1 MVHEGIVV
9 LDGEMLRPETPLDLD
24 ANRRYRVILMP
35 LEDAEGPTAQ
45 PARITLGE
53 LTSFLASLDLP
64 DGDFA
69 ADLEAVQATQPPA
82 SPPAWPS

>member
-1 MVHEGIVV
+1 MVHKGIVV
-9 LDGEMLRPETPLDLD
+9 LDGEVLRPETPLDLD

-35 LEDAEGPTAQ
+35 LEDAEGRTAQ

-53 LTSFLASLDLP
+53 LASFLASLELP

-69 ADLEAVQATQPPA
+69 DDLEAVQSAQAPA
-82 SPPAWPS
+82 SPPVWPS

>member
-9 LDGEMLRPETPLDLD
+9 LDGEVLRPETPLDLD

-35 LEDAEGPTAQ
+35 LEDAEGRPEQ
-45 PARITLGE
+45 PAPITLGE
-53 LTSFLASLDLP
+53 LASYLASMDRP

-69 ADLEAVQATQPPA
+69 ADLEAVQAAQAPA
-82 SPPAWPS
+82 SPPPWP